1 MTSLADLGR
10 SIGSRYFT
18 SLQYSEYRKLWLS
31 AMASQSA
38 LWALI
43 VARAAL
49 VLEETGSAAWVGAVT
64 FAAMIPSVSM
74 SPIAGYLSDRFD
86 RRTVLACA
94 FSVNLAQNLVLAVLV
109 VTGAIEPWHVLILSV
124 INGSARATNMPSGQA
139 LLANLVPRQQ
149 MLNAVSLYQAVQQGA
164 RFTGPFLILVLLWTT
179 GHEDSVFFLCAGLY
193 AVGLALV
200 LNIRTASR
208 GIVEAG
214 KGAILRNLSAGLSYM
229 YHQPLILSLVLL
241 VVAHCGMVMSFES
254 LFPVFSRD
262 RLELEGTA
270 GILGGTSYLMVA
282 YGAAALVTALGLAGV
297 RSERARGKMFL
308 WLGVLSGITPI
319 ALGLS
324 PNLTL
329 AMLAAAAMGFSQA
342 GFMTLSHA
350 MLQTLSPDA
359 IRGRLLGVY
368 SWHIQGFMASFNLV
382 NGTLATI
389 EGITASIILGAGGI
403 AFVVVMAGS
412 LGRIPLRQLYTRGVP
427 AEAVPSQT

>member
-10 SIGSRYFT
+10 SIVSRYFT

-31 AMASQSA
+31 ALASQSA
-38 LWALI
+38 VWALI

-49 VLEETGSAAWVGAVT
+49 VFEETGSAAWTGGVT
-64 FAAMIPSVSM
+64 FAAMIPSVFM
-74 SPIAGYLSDRFD
+74 APIAGYLSDRFD

-94 FSVNLAQNLVLAVLV
+94 FSVNLAQNLVLAILV
-109 VTGAIEPWHVLILSV
+109 VTGAIEPWHVLVLSV

-164 RFTGPFLILVLLWTT
+164 RFSGPFLILLLLWIT
-179 GHEDSVFFLCAGLY
+179 GHDDLVFFLCAGLY

-208 GIVEAG
+208 GVVEVG
-214 KGAILRNLSAGLSYM
+214 KGVILRNLSAGLGYM
-229 YHQPLILSLVLL
+229 YHNPLILSLILL
-241 VVAHCGMVMSFES
+241 VVAHCGMTMSFES
-254 LFPVFSRD
+254 LFPVFSREQ
-262 RLELEGTA
+262 LNMEGKS
-270 GILGGTSYLMVA
+270 GVLGGASYLMVG

-297 RSERARGKMFL
+297 RSDRTRGRLIL
-308 WLGVLSGITPI
+308 WLGVLSGITPV
-319 ALGLS
+319 ALALS
-324 PNLTL
+324 PNLQV
-329 AMLAAAAMGFSQA
+329 AMLGAAAMGFSQA

-350 MLQTLSPDA
+350 MLQTLAPDA

-389 EGITASIILGAGGI
+389 EGLTASIILGAGGI
-403 AFVVVMAGS
+403 AFIVVMAGS
-412 LGRIPLRQLYTRGVP
+412 FGRVPLRQLYARGVP
-427 AEAVPSQT
+427 AEAVAS